1 MTRILIGTVGLFAVV
16 AALFACNFRN
26 EFVRLDDF
34 DYVVLNTHIHDG
46 LTPKTVRWAFTDAG
60 YAANWHPLTW
70 ISHAADITVARL
82 LGWRWQEDEADEKG
96 CRPARCWGPLAEL
109 SHAENV
115 ALHAANAALLMLVI
129 LMLIKGWAGEVPSRT
144 ALLIAGFCAL
154 LWAVHPLRVEVVAW
168 ASERKELL
176 SVFFMLLSMLAYL
189 RQSRP
194 RCSSHI
200 PHPSSLLS
208 LLFFALALLAKP
220 VAVSLPAVLFG
231 CDVLLGR
238 KGALRRLVPFVLLSV
253 GTCVLTMM
261 AQKEALSQGEVFSV
275 LTRIVCAVEAPVV
288 YLRQTLWPF
297 GLSVSYPMP
306 ETWRSVTF
314 ALGVVLL
321 GGIAALGGWWLWNFA
336 KERRDRWTD
345 AIPLSLAW
353 CYVALLPMLGIVKV
367 GYQPHSDRYTYWVGC
382 GVAAAAALVAAGLA
396 RQWEMYARQL
406 LIGAVC
412 LGAFWGVCS
421 RACSARWSHS
431 RPLFTDAV
439 KSAHLEADAWVLS
452 EILLQC
458 KDMRDK
464 QLALP
469 MLRDVLAIRRSPYAR
484 AILAHALAIVGEPDV
499 RVDSVTGKSEA
510 FEEVKMLA
518 SGAFD
523 EGSCRRD
530 DAAFAALAFA
540 EYRLRHYARAYD
552 YMKKAYE
559 AGYACNVLDLKL
571 ADFERKAKEEEHGLE
586 QK

>member
-1 MTRILIGTVGLFAVV
+1 MKATAPILLGLLAVV
-16 AALFACNFRN
+16 AVIFAGNFRN

-34 DYVVLNTHIHDG
+34 DYIIRNEHIHGG
-46 LTPKTVRWAFTDAG
+46 LTPKTIRWAFADAG

-82 LGWRWQEDEADEKG
+82 LGWDWQEDETDEKG
-96 CRPARCWGPLAEL
+96 RRPARCQGPLAKL
-109 SHAENV
+109 AHAENV
-115 ALHAANAALLMLVI
+115 ALHAANAALLMLVT
-129 LMLIKGWAGEVPSRT
+129 LALIGGWTGEAPSRT
-144 ALLIAGFCAL
+144 ALLIAGTCAL

-176 SVFFMLLSMLAYL
+176 SVFFMLLAMLTYL
-189 RQSRP
+189 RQMRP
-194 RCSSHI
+194 RSSSPI

-253 GTCVLTMM
+253 GACVLTMM
-261 AQKEALSQGEVFSV
+261 AQKEALSQGEAFPV
-275 LTRIVCAVEAPVV
+275 LTRAVCAVEAPVV

-297 GLSVSYPMP
+297 GLSMSYPMP

-314 ALGVVLL
+314 ALGVALL
-321 GGIAALGGWWLWNFA
+321 CGIAALGGWWLWSFA
-336 KERRDRWTD
+336 KGRRDRWTD

-382 GVAAAAALVAAGLA
+382 GVAAAVALVAAGLV
-396 RQWEMYARQL
+396 RHWEKYARRL
-406 LIGAVC
+406 LVGALCV
-412 LGAFWGVCS
+412 GAFWGVC
-421 RACSARWSHS
+421 AKAYSARWSHS

-464 QLALP
+464 QLAIP
-469 MLRDVLAIRRSPYAR
+469 ILRDVLAVRRSPYAR
-484 AILAHALAIVGEPDV
+484 AILAHALAIVGDPDV
-499 RVDSVTGKSEA
+499 RVDSVTGKADA
-510 FEEVKMLA
+510 FAEVKMLA

-523 EGSCRRD
+523 EGPCRRD
-530 DAAFAALAFA
+530 DAAFAAMAFA
-540 EYRLRHYARAYD
+540 EYRLRHYAKAYD